1 MILMVIV
8 KLGDINGL
16 SKGYITL
23 NVGHM
28 KWFYNYYTFAFGP
41 TICICNPPF
50 IIFWMKENYHI

>member
-16 SKGYITL
+16 SKGYIAL

-28 KWFYNYYTFAFGP
+28 KLFYNYYTFAWVQKYVYAIHTLLFS
-41 TICICNPPF
+41 
-50 IIFWMKENYHI
+50 E